1 LTLLRAVDMTAAP
14 PSATR
19 RRDHSRIRGIVNTIW
34 LVNGRSVGVDPADRG
49 LAYGD
54 GLFETMAADEGR
66 IRWLDLHLDR
76 LEHGCRR
83 LEIPAPARGL
93 VAEEIAAH
101 CPQRGRA
108 VVKLIV
114 TRGPGAR
121 GYLPPEPS
129 TPTRVLAI
137 AEWPDFPQSYYR
149 DGIKMRTCR
158 LRLGENPA
166 LAGIKHLCR
175 LEQVLAQLELRGQ
188 EVQQGLLLDAGGH
201 VAGGTSSNVFVVS
214 SGKLA
219 TPSLARCGIKGVMR
233 RAVLEAARALAIDA
247 EEREIAAA
255 EVDAAD
261 ELFVTNALFGVWP
274 VTELDGRRF
283 AVGPLTNRLM
293 AHLGAG
299 SHA

>member
-1 LTLLRAVDMTAAP
+1 LTLLRAADMTAAF

-19 RRDHSRIRGIVNTIW
+19 RRDQSRTRGIVNTIW
-34 LVNGRSVGVDPADRG
+34 LVNGQPVGVDPADRG

-54 GLFETMAADEGR
+54 GLFETMAAADGR

-76 LEHGCRR
+76 LEEGCRR
-83 LEIPAPARGL
+83 LEFPAPARSL
-93 VAEEIAAH
+93 LADEIDAH

-114 TRGPGAR
+114 TRGAGAR

-129 TPTRVLAI
+129 VPTRVLAVSD
-137 AEWPDFPQSYYR
+137 WPDFPPAYY

-166 LAGIKHLCR
+166 LAGLKHLCR

-188 EVQQGLLLDAGGH
+188 EVQQGLILDASGH
-201 VAGGTSSNVFVVS
+201 AAGGTSSNLFVVS
-214 SGKLA
+214 GGKLA

-233 RAVLEAARALAIDA
+233 RAVLEAARALGIGTD
-247 EEREIAAA
+247 ERDIAAA
-255 EVDAAD
+255 EVHAAE
-261 ELFVTNALFGVWP
+261 ELFVTNALFGLWP

-283 AVGPLTNRLM
+283 AFGPLTKRLM
-293 AHLGAG
+293 THIGVG
-299 SHA
+299 PHA

>member
-1 LTLLRAVDMTAAP
+1 MTAAL

-19 RRDHSRIRGIVNTIW
+19 RLDQSRTRDIVNTLW
-34 LVNGRSVGVDPADRG
+34 LVNGQSTGIDPADRG

-54 GLFETMAADEGR
+54 GLFETMAASEGR

-76 LEHGCRR
+76 LEEGCRR
-83 LEIPAPARGL
+83 LEIPAPSRSL
-93 VAEEIAAH
+93 VTREIEAC
-101 CPQRGRA
+101 CPRNGRV

-121 GYLPPEPS
+121 GYSPPESP

-137 AEWPDFPQSYYR
+137 APWPDYPESYYR
-149 DGIKMRTCR
+149 DGITIRTCR

-188 EVQQGLLLDAGGH
+188 AVQQGLMLDASGSVAQGTSGNIFI
-201 VAGGTSSNVFVVS
+201 VAGGELV
-214 SGKLA
+214 

-233 RAVLEAARALAIDA
+233 RVVLEASRALDLRA
-247 EEREIAAA
+247 EEG
-255 EVDAAD
+255 EVVPADLLGAD
-261 ELFVTNALFGVWP
+261 EVFMTNALFGIWP

-283 AVGPLTNRLM
+283 PVGPTTERLM
-293 AHLGAG
+293 AHLGYGRA
-299 SHA
+299 

>member
-1 LTLLRAVDMTAAP
+1 
-14 PSATR
+14 
-19 RRDHSRIRGIVNTIW
+19 VNTLW
-34 LVNGRSVGVDPADRG
+34 LVNGQSTGIDPADRG

-54 GLFETMAADEGR
+54 GLFETMAASDGR

-76 LEHGCRR
+76 LEEGCRR
-83 LEIPAPARGL
+83 LEIPTPSRSL
-93 VAEEIAAH
+93 LTREIEAS
-101 CPQRGRA
+101 CPRKGRV

-121 GYLPPEPS
+121 GYAPPTSP

-137 AEWPDFPQSYYR
+137 SQWPDYPDSYYR
-149 DGIKMRTCR
+149 DGISMRTCR

-188 EVQQGLLLDAGGH
+188 AVQQGLVLDASGGVAQGTSGNVFI
-201 VAGGTSSNVFVVS
+201 VAGGE
-214 SGKLA
+214 LA

-233 RAVLEAARALAIDA
+233 RVVLEASRALDIRA
-247 EEREIAAA
+247 EERDVVPA
-255 EVDAAD
+255 ELLGAD
-261 ELFVTNALFGVWP
+261 EVFVTNALFGIWP

-283 AVGPLTNRLM
+283 AIGPTTERLM
-293 AHLGAG
+293 VQLGYD
-299 SHA
+299 HA

>member
-1 LTLLRAVDMTAAP
+1 MKTV
-14 PSATR
+14 
-19 RRDHSRIRGIVNTIW
+19 W

-54 GLFETMAADEGR
+54 GLFETMAASDGR

-76 LEHGCRR
+76 LEEGCRR
-83 LEIPAPARGL
+83 LEIPAPARSL
-93 VAEEIAAH
+93 FAAEIDAH
-101 CPQRGRA
+101 CPPHGRA

-121 GYLPPEPS
+121 GYLPAEPS
-129 TPTRVLAI
+129 VPTRVLAI
-137 AEWPDFPQSYYR
+137 LEWPDFPPSYYR

-158 LRLGENPA
+158 LRLGENPV
-166 LAGIKHLCR
+166 LAGLKHLCR

-188 EVQQGLLLDAGGH
+188 GVQQGLLLDASGQ
-201 VAGGTSSNVFVVS
+201 VAGGTSSNLFVVS

-233 RAVLEAARALAIDA
+233 RAVLEAAHALDLDA

-255 EVDAAD
+255 EVHGAD
-261 ELFVTNALFGVWP
+261 EVFVTNALFGLWP
-274 VTELDGRRF
+274 VTELDGRQLAF
-283 AVGPLTNRLM
+283 GPLTKRLM
-293 AHLGAG
+293 THLGVG

>member
-1 LTLLRAVDMTAAP
+1 MTAAS

-19 RRDHSRIRGIVNTIW
+19 RADQSRIRGIVNTIW
-34 LVNGRSVGVDPADRG
+34 LVNGQSTGIDPADRG

-54 GLFETMAADEGR
+54 GLFETMAASEGR

-76 LEHGCRR
+76 LEEGCRR
-83 LEIPAPARGL
+83 LEIPAPSRSLIAR
-93 VAEEIAAH
+93 EIDSC
-101 CPQRGRA
+101 CPRKGRA

-121 GYLPPEPS
+121 GYPPPEPA
-129 TPTRVLAI
+129 TPTRVLTI
-137 AEWPDFPQSYYR
+137 SQWPDYSDSYYR
-149 DGIKMRTCR
+149 AGVSVRTCR

-188 EVQQGLLLDAGGH
+188 PVQQGLMLDASGG
-201 VAGGTSSNVFVVS
+201 VAQGTSSNVFIVA
-214 SGKLA
+214 GGELA

-233 RAVLEAARALAIDA
+233 RAVLEASRSLDIRA
-247 EEREIAAA
+247 EERDVVPA
-255 EVDAAD
+255 ELLGAD
-261 ELFVTNALFGVWP
+261 EVFVTNALFGIWP

-283 AVGPLTNRLM
+283 AVGPMTQRLM
-293 AHLGAG
+293 AHFGYG
-299 SHA
+299 HG